1 MDVAANLI
9 LLGFAALLLFSLVSR
24 SRRAQRTF
32 SQTQAALAPG
42 REVVTAAGLYARVVA
57 VEDDVV
63 VLETAPGQRSRWA
76 RQAIARVLPDDALPP
91 ADPATTDPSALPPSD
106 PAPPPAGPAGTDPDG
121 RG

>member
-76 RQAIARVLPDDALPP
+76 RQAIARVLPDAAAEAAEQPP
-91 ADPATTDPSALPPSD
+91 G
-106 PAPPPAGPAGTDPDG
+106 GPAATDPDD